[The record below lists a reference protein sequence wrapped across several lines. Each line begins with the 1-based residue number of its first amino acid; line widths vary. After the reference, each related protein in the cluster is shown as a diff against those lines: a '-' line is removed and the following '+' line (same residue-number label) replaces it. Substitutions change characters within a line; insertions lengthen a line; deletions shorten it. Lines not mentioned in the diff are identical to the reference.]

1 MTKTDNKM
9 TRQEM
14 QDEALV
20 IESLLNTAMSMQR
33 EPDRED
39 ALMMIEKA
47 CERASRLH
55 NALDSVNAPKREL
68 AD

>member
-1 MTKTDNKM
+1 MREHDIKM

-20 IESLLNTAMSMQR
+20 IESLLNTALSMHR

-39 ALMMIEKA
+39 AMMIIEKA
-47 CERASRLH
+47 CERVSRL
-55 NALDSVNAPKREL
+55 NSALDSVYAPEGM
-68 AD
+68 A